1 MEYANIYGRLGLL
14 SAICGLIFSHA
25 IAQEF
30 PIKPIRIV
38 VPFSAG
44 GGTDAL
50 ARMVAQRLNEAWGQ
64 PVIVENRLGSAGNIA
79 ARMVAKS
86 PPDGYTLLMATTS
99 THGIGPHLYRDLP
112 YDPVRDFAAVSL
124 VVWAPNVLVVHPS
137 LPVRSVNEFI
147 QIAKVRPGLLL
158 FSSSGSGSSIHL
170 AGELFKSLAQIDM
183 VHVPY
188 KGANPALVDLV
199 GGQTHLMFATV
210 ATVLPFF
217 PQRRLVPLG
226 VTTPKRTSVLPDV
239 PTIASSLPGYEM
251 SGWIGL
257 LAPAQTPREVIVK
270 ISTEVASLLGT
281 AEAKQR
287 VRTLGWDPVGS
298 GADTLTQVIVRE
310 LPVYGKIVR
319 DAKMPRE

>member
-1 MEYANIYGRLGLL
+1 MKFPKTHGWVWVL
-14 SAICGLIFSHA
+14 SAICSLMSSHA
-25 IAQEF
+25 ISQEF

-79 ARMVAKS
+79 ARLVAKS

-112 YDPVRDFAAVSL
+112 YDPVKDFTAVSL

-147 QIAKVRPGLLL
+147 QLAKARPGLLL

-188 KGANPALVDLV
+188 KGASPALVDLV

-217 PQRRLVPLG
+217 PQRRLIPLG
-226 VTTPKRTSVLPDV
+226 VTTSKRTSVLPEV

-257 LAPAQTPREVIVK
+257 LAPAQTPRDVVTK
-270 ISTEVASLLGT
+270 INNEVASLLGT
-281 AEAKQR
+281 VEAKQR
-287 VRTLGWDPVGS
+287 IRTLGWDPVGS
-298 GADTLTQVIVRE
+298 SADTLTQVIVRE
-310 LPVYGKIVR
+310 LPIYGKIVR